1 MCNFLKWLVLYLDK
15 AEVVFRSVISFLY
28 SSFSCS
34 CTAPQHLSP
43 TSSQRASL
51 SPDRLLPTPPSPM
64 SSTEG
69 SISYSHQQ
77 TSSRLRAK
85 FQGRRSYSEVR
96 LHVLVEHEN
105 DNYIVKYF
113 YVFYFVLILASCFQG
128 IWHISQPKAP
138 SSSVKVPSIYASQTQ
153 ARPWGHAGLQS
164 NQKSALY
171 LTGGFGQTSISSW
184 SWSGERRRKGR
195 RKVWWQQPEQQSLSL
210 CSRPGLSCGCWGEK

>member
-1 MCNFLKWLVLYLDK
+1 MLCLDK
-15 AEVVFRSVISFLY
+15 AEVVLRSVISFLY
-28 SSFSCS
+28 SSFSPS

-43 TSSQRASL
+43 TSSQRASH
-51 SPDRLLPTPPSPM
+51 SPDRLLPTPLSPM

-69 SISYSHQQ
+69 PTSYSHQQ

-96 LHVLVEHEN
+96 LHILVEHEN

-113 YVFYFVLILASCFQG
+113 YVFYFVLIFASRFQG

-138 SSSVKVPSIYASQTQ
+138 SSPVKGPSIYASQTQ
-153 ARPWGHAGLQS
+153 ARPWGHAGLQP

-171 LTGGFGQTSISSW
+171 LTRGFGQTSISSR
-184 SWSGERRRKGR
+184 SWSGERRRKGH
-195 RKVWWQQPEQQSLSL
+195 RKVCWQRPEQQSSSL
-210 CSRPGLSCGCWGEK
+210 CSWPGLSCGCWGEK